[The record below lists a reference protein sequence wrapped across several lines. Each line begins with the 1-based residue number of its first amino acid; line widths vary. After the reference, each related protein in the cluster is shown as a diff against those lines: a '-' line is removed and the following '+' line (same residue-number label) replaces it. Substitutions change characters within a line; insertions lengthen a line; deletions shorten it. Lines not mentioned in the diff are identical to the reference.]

1 MSGTPNSN
9 ERTDYWQQQISLWR
23 SSGQSQKGFCT
34 SNDLSYPRFVYWLR
48 KSRRSANKSKPKAS
62 RGFVPVNLASVMDP
76 QPVTAPLSLMFPNGI
91 ELRGIAAEN
100 LSLVDQLLRQWS

>member
-1 MSGTPNSN
+1 MSSTPNSS

-34 SNDLSYPRFVYWLR
+34 SNDLNYPRFVYWLR
-48 KSRRSANKSKPKAS
+48 KSRRSVSKPKSKAS
-62 RGFVPVNLASVMDP
+62 RGFVPAKLASLTDP
-76 QPVTAPLSLMFPNGI
+76 HPVTASLSLMFPNGI

-100 LSLVDQLLRQWS
+100 LSLVDQLLRQWP